1 MSTNHHGLTSDD
13 IPPAPFSE
21 DELRE
26 QWNAQADVELNHWDN
41 LGLDEQLGWAQAR
54 AIAADRAQR
63 APRDL
68 PTPPVVESPAVEAD
82 PTTASAEP
90 LWRVMEKAWEQRQAI
105 CAMLTTEAAKADAG
119 GVITDTS
126 HPPLSPAAR
135 AVVDAWLSSERGQRM
150 LGDPACLAAALRAV
164 ADEIDVPLSITHVPG
179 QQQRWYGLGVANFK
193 RKLRAIA
200 AELEGQRG

>member
-1 MSTNHHGLTSDD
+1 MTPRQAAAVARLSSFVDAYTR
-13 IPPAPFSE
+13 IP
-21 DELRE
+21 R
-26 QWNAQADVELNHWDN
+26 
-41 LGLDEQLGWAQAR
+41 GLDPEYVYSLG
-54 AIAADRAQR
+54 ADRKGDR
-63 APRDL
+63 LERIRISDL
-68 PTPPVVESPAVEAD
+68 PTPPAVEAPVVEAD
-82 PTTASAEP
+82 PTPASAEP

>member
-13 IPPAPFSE
+13 IPPAPFSG

-26 QWNAQADVELNHWDN
+26 QWNAQADVFDHWDN

-68 PTPPVVESPAVEAD
+68 PTPPVVEAPAVEAE
-82 PTTASAEP
+82 PTPASAEP

-105 CAMLTTEAAKADAG
+105 RAMLTTEADRAERG
-119 GVITDTS
+119 GVIADTS
-126 HPPLSPAAR
+126 PPPLSPAAR
-135 AVVDAWLSSERGQRM
+135 AVVDAAYALPLKDGQ
-150 LGDPACLAAALRAV
+150 PSIASALRAA
-164 ADEIDVPLSITHVPG
+164 ADEG
-179 QQQRWYGLGVANFK
+179 ENFYDPHK
-193 RKLRAIA
+193 GKVSAVRTDWILAIA
-200 AELEGQRG
+200 AELDGHSG